1 MSYQRKFQL
10 LILFTL
16 ANILCQHTCSLLKL
30 ILFPSPTIAVETFPF
45 ISGPHF
51 ATAITDIKVLVKTN
65 LSMLDA
71 TNLAYNLDME
81 KCH

>member
-1 MSYQRKFQL
+1 M
-10 LILFTL
+10 L

-51 ATAITDIKVLVKTN
+51 ATAITDKYLSKLTH